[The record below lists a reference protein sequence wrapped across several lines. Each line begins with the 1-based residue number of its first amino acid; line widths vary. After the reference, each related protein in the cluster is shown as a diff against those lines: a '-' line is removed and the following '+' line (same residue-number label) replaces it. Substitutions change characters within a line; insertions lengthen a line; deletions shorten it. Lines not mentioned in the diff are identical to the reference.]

1 MVVKKL
7 KIKKRKEEKKMEKTK
22 KLQLEDFTENGFYG
36 TQEQQYLKAQ
46 VREELKEQG
55 FIIDKDI
62 IVGLA
67 LIFNK
72 PIRNF
77 LIGQQS
83 NHYQVSKVSK
93 KEIKKNESADVSY
106 DFSAV
111 EPVSIQSVLTS
122 QASGTNLP
130 VIGGIAVPDVGI
142 NLPIFKGLGNTE
154 LTYGAGTMKE
164 NQVMGGDN
172 NYALAS
178 HHVFGL
184 AGSSK
189 MLFSPLENA
198 KVGMKIYLTDK
209 STIYT
214 YVITAIESVT
224 PDRSDVIND
233 TPGQSQVTLV
243 TCTDQEA
250 TERIIVQGDLE
261 SSVAYS
267 KASKEMLQAFNYSY
281 NQMQ

>member
-1 MVVKKL
+1 M
-7 KIKKRKEEKKMEKTK
+7 IKKTK
-22 KLQLEDFTENGFYG
+22 HCLQTIVL
-36 TQEQQYLKAQ
+36 L
-46 VREELKEQG
+46 VL
-55 FIIDKDI
+55 IL
-62 IVGLA
+62 VGLA

-72 PIRNF
+72 PICNF
-77 LIGQQS
+77 LIGLQS
-83 NHYQVSKVSK
+83 NRYQVSRVSK
-93 KEIKKNESADVSY
+93 KEIKKNESADVTY

-111 EPVSIQSVLTS
+111 EPVSVQSVLTS
-122 QASGTNLP
+122 QASRTNLP
-130 VIGGIAVPDVGI
+130 VIGGIAIPDVGI

-154 LTYGAGTMKE
+154 LSYGAGTMKE

-198 KVGMKIYLTDK
+198 KEGMTIYLTDK
-209 STIYT
+209 STVYT

-224 PDRSDVIND
+224 PERSDVIND
-233 TPGQSQVTLV
+233 VPGQAQVTLV

-250 TERIIVQGDLE
+250 TERLVVKGNLD

-267 KASKEMLQAFNYSY
+267 TASKDILQAFAYSY
-281 NQMQ
+281 NQMR

>member
-1 MVVKKL
+1 MIKKL
-7 KIKKRKEEKKMEKTK
+7 KQRLRIVALLLMV
-22 KLQLEDFTENGFYG
+22 L
-36 TQEQQYLKAQ
+36 
-46 VREELKEQG
+46 
-55 FIIDKDI
+55 
-62 IVGLA
+62 VGLA

-77 LIGQQS
+77 LIGQHS

-93 KEIKKNESADVSY
+93 KEIKKNENADVSY

-261 SSVAYS
+261 SSVTYS

>member
-1 MVVKKL
+1 MIKKL
-7 KIKKRKEEKKMEKTK
+7 KQRLRIVALLLMV
-22 KLQLEDFTENGFYG
+22 L
-36 TQEQQYLKAQ
+36 
-46 VREELKEQG
+46 
-55 FIIDKDI
+55 
-62 IVGLA
+62 VGLA

-93 KEIKKNESADVSY
+93 QEIKKNESADVSY
-106 DFSAV
+106 DFLAV

-209 STIYT
+209 SAIYT

-224 PDRSDVIND
+224 PDRSDVITD
-233 TPGQSQVTLV
+233 VPGQAQVTLV

-281 NQMQ
+281 NQM

>member
-1 MVVKKL
+1 M
-7 KIKKRKEEKKMEKTK
+7 TK
-22 KLQLEDFTENGFYG
+22 KFKQRL
-36 TQEQQYLKAQ
+36 
-46 VREELKEQG
+46 R
-55 FIIDKDI
+55 
-62 IVGLA
+62 IVALLLMVLVGIA

-77 LIGQQS
+77 LIAQQS

-111 EPVSIQSVLTS
+111 EPVSIQSVLKS
-122 QASGTNLP
+122 QTSGTNLP

-184 AGSSK
+184 TGSSQ
-189 MLFSPLENA
+189 MLFSPLEKA
-198 KVGMKIYLTDK
+198 KIGMKIYLTDK

-214 YVITAIESVT
+214 YVITEIESVT

-233 TPGQSQVTLV
+233 APGQAQVTLV

-250 TERIIVQGDLE
+250 TERIIVQGDFE

>member
-1 MVVKKL
+1 MIKKL
-7 KIKKRKEEKKMEKTK
+7 K
-22 KLQLEDFTENGFYG
+22 QL
-36 TQEQQYLKAQ
+36 LRIVALLLM
-46 VREELKEQG
+46 VL
-55 FIIDKDI
+55 
-62 IVGLA
+62 VGLA

-154 LTYGAGTMKE
+154 LTYGA
-164 NQVMGGDN
+164 
-172 NYALAS
+172 
-178 HHVFGL
+178 
-184 AGSSK
+184 
-189 MLFSPLENA
+189 
-198 KVGMKIYLTDK
+198 
-209 STIYT
+209 
-214 YVITAIESVT
+214 
-224 PDRSDVIND
+224 
-233 TPGQSQVTLV
+233 
-243 TCTDQEA
+243 
-250 TERIIVQGDLE
+250 
-261 SSVAYS
+261 
-267 KASKEMLQAFNYSY
+267 
-281 NQMQ
+281 